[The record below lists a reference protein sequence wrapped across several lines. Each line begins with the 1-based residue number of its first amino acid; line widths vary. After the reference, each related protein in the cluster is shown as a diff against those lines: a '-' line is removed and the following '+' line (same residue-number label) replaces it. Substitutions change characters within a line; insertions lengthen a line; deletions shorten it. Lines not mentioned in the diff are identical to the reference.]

1 MHAKLGCTASGIR
14 KSRTLL
20 RLQTGCT
27 LALRDVHSNSIRLL
41 ERSEQSGPLAVGF
54 EPCTG
59 GLGQSQHIAMGSV
72 KEESASSA
80 EPVKAEPADMKG
92 DQGIKQPLLP
102 KLPSKS
108 SPHLTSMVP
117 AGPKVANSDL
127 PAFRLAAEGLGGV
140 RLAAVWVM

>member
-1 MHAKLGCTASGIR
+1 M
-14 KSRTLL
+14 
-20 RLQTGCT
+20 
-27 LALRDVHSNSIRLL
+27 ALRNVHRNLIGLL
-41 ERSEQSGPLAVGF
+41 ERSKQAGPLAVGF

-59 GLGQSQHIAMGSV
+59 GLGQRIAMGSV

-80 EPVKAEPADMKG
+80 DPVKAGPADLKG
-92 DQGIKQPLLP
+92 DQGIKQLLLP

-108 SPHLTSMVP
+108 SPQMTSMVP
-117 AGPKVANSDL
+117 AIPKVANSDL

>member
-1 MHAKLGCTASGIR
+1 
-14 KSRTLL
+14 
-20 RLQTGCT
+20 
-27 LALRDVHSNSIRLL
+27 
-41 ERSEQSGPLAVGF
+41 
-54 EPCTG
+54 
-59 GLGQSQHIAMGSV
+59 MGSV

>member
-1 MHAKLGCTASGIR
+1 M
-14 KSRTLL
+14 
-20 RLQTGCT
+20 
-27 LALRDVHSNSIRLL
+27 
-41 ERSEQSGPLAVGF
+41 GF
-54 EPCTG
+54 EPYTG
-59 GLGQSQHIAMGSV
+59 GLGQCIAMGSV

-92 DQGIKQPLLP
+92 DQGIKQPLLS
-102 KLPSKS
+102 KLPGKS

-117 AGPKVANSDL
+117 AVPKVDL